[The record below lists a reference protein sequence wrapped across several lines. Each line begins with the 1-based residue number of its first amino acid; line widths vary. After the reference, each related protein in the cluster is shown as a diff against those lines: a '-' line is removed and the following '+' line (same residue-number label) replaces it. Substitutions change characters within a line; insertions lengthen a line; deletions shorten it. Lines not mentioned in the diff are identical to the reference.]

1 VAVREIRITSERR
14 TQLIDVTDEVR
25 EALSGESGVA
35 ALVYVP
41 HTTAGITINEKID
54 PVLVEDLERGFERV
68 VGDDW
73 GWRHDDVDGPNGAS
87 HGRASVAG
95 AQVIV
100 PLRDDGALALGRYQ
114 AIFLCEFDGP
124 KPRSVYVSVLQ

>member
-1 VAVREIRITSERR
+1 MQEIRITSVRH
-14 TQLIDVTDEVR
+14 TQLIDITDDVR
-25 EALSGESGVA
+25 DA
-35 ALVYVP
+35 AAGTNGAAVLVYVP

-54 PVLVEDLERGFERV
+54 PILVEDLERGFERV

-73 GWRHDDVDGPNGAS
+73 GWRHDDIDGPNGAS

-100 PLRDDGALALGRYQ
+100 PLRDGKLALGRYQ